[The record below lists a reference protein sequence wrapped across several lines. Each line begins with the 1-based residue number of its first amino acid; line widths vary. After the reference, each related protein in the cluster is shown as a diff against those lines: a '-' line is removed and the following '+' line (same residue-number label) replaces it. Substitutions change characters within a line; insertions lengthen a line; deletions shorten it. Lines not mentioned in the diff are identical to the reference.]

1 MSASSFHIR
10 RTGAWLNGHRSPT
23 LRTASAYR
31 AGTSALDQPAPWRVP
46 ASTLAAIAV
55 AGAMGTSAIVF
66 SEPAVADILMAAVIV
81 GLPLLG
87 VVRFGHASILN
98 LMLWLVLVACGIAA
112 CSVSTTMNTA
122 VIHQVVTLYLV
133 LGAFVLAGY
142 IAADAEPRFHLV
154 MRFYTLACL
163 VAAIAGLVGY
173 FGVLLGAFELF
184 TNHGRAR
191 GTFKDPN
198 VLGAALAPAI
208 VYTVWIVLRH
218 PLRQAALAAA
228 VLFPLMLALL
238 LSFSRGAWISVA
250 FSLLVAIWLSLVT
263 TRRKGDHVRLVAVG
277 TLGTAVVAVALL
289 ATLRHESIGNL
300 LSERASFD
308 QSYDS
313 GPEGRFGGQS
323 KAINLILENP
333 FGIGTHTFRDSYHEE
348 EPHNVYLSQ
357 FLNAGWLG
365 GTLYIVSVL
374 GTLAAGLYAARRR
387 TALQGPLIVA
397 TAAFAGVALEG
408 LVIDTDHWRHFFLQ
422 MALIWGLV
430 DAIPSTPSPAR
441 RRHD

>member
-1 MSASSFHIR
+1 MSATSFHIR
-10 RTGAWLNGHRSPT
+10 RPGAWPNQRRGT
-23 LRTASAYR
+23 ALRTAARGRGSNPTAGQSA
-31 AGTSALDQPAPWRVP
+31 AWNVP

-55 AGAMGTSAIVF
+55 AAAMGTSAIVF

-81 GLPLLG
+81 GLPILG
-87 VVRFGHASILN
+87 VTRFGHAAILN
-98 LMLWLVLVACGIAA
+98 LMLWIVLVAFGIAA
-112 CSVSTTMNTA
+112 CTMSTTMNTA
-122 VIHQVVTLYLV
+122 IIHQVVTLYLA

-154 MRFYTLACL
+154 MRFYTLACV
-163 VAAIAGLVGY
+163 VAALAGLAGY
-173 FGVLLGAFELF
+173 FSVLPSLYELF

-208 VYTVWIVLRH
+208 VYTVWVVLRA
-218 PLRQAALAAA
+218 PLRQAAIAAA
-228 VLFPLMLALL
+228 ASFPLMLALL

-250 FSLLVAIWLSLVT
+250 LSLLIAVWLSTVT
-263 TRRKGDHVRLVAVG
+263 TRRQRDHVRLIAVG
-277 TLGTAVVAVALL
+277 TLGTVLL
-289 ATLRHESIGNL
+289 ALALASTLRLESISGL

-313 GPEGRFGGQS
+313 GPEGRFGGQA
-323 KAINLILENP
+323 KAVDLILENP

-357 FLNAGWLG
+357 FLNAGWIG
-365 GTLYIVSVL
+365 GTLYLVSVL

-387 TALQGPLIVA
+387 TVLQGPLIIA

-422 MALIWGLV
+422 MAIIWGLV
-430 DAIPSTPSPAR
+430 DAMPSAEHAEQ

>member
-1 MSASSFHIR
+1 MPAASLQFRQKNGWPADRRRSTLRASAEAAR
-10 RTGAWLNGHRSPT
+10 AALGGETGAWL
-23 LRTASAYR
+23 
-31 AGTSALDQPAPWRVP
+31 VP

-55 AGAMGTSAIVF
+55 AAAMGTSAIVF

-87 VVRFGHASILN
+87 VTRFGHTAILN

-112 CSVSTTMNTA
+112 CAMSTTMNTA
-122 VIHQVVTLYLV
+122 ITHQVVTLYLV

-142 IAADAEPRFHLV
+142 IAADPEPRFHLV
-154 MRFYTLACL
+154 MRFYTLACV
-163 VAAIAGLVGY
+163 VAAVAGLAGY
-173 FGVLLGAFELF
+173 FNVLPGAYELF

-198 VLGAALAPAI
+198 VFGAALAPAI
-208 VYTVWIVLRH
+208 VYTAWIVLRF
-218 PLRQAALAAA
+218 PLRQAAIAAA
-228 VLFPLMLALL
+228 VSFPLMLALL
-238 LSFSRGAWISVA
+238 LSFSRGAWISAA
-250 FSLLVAIWLSLVT
+250 FSLLIAVWLSVVT
-263 TRRKGDHVRLVAVG
+263 TRRRRDHVRLVAVG
-277 TLGTAVVAVALL
+277 TLGTLVLTLAL
-289 ATLRHESIGNL
+289 ANTLRHESISSL

-313 GPEGRFGGQS
+313 GPEGRFGGQA
-323 KAINLILENP
+323 KAVGLILENP

-365 GTLYIVSVL
+365 GMLYVISVL

-387 TALQGPLIVA
+387 TVLQGPLIIA
-397 TAAFAGVALEG
+397 TAAFTGVVLEG

-430 DAIPSTPSPAR
+430 DAMPSAENAER

>member
-1 MSASSFHIR
+1 MALGGE
-10 RTGAWLNGHRSPT
+10 TGAWLVR
-23 LRTASAYR
+23 
-31 AGTSALDQPAPWRVP
+31 

-55 AGAMGTSAIVF
+55 AAAMGTSAIVF

-87 VVRFGHASILN
+87 VTRFGHTAILN

-112 CSVSTTMNTA
+112 CAMSTTMNTA
-122 VIHQVVTLYLV
+122 ITHQVVTLYLV

-142 IAADAEPRFHLV
+142 IAADPEPRFHLV
-154 MRFYTLACL
+154 MRFYTLACV
-163 VAAIAGLVGY
+163 VAAVAGLAGY
-173 FGVLLGAFELF
+173 FNVLPSAYELF

-198 VLGAALAPAI
+198 VFGAALAPAI
-208 VYTVWIVLRH
+208 VYTAWIVLRF
-218 PLRQAALAAA
+218 PLRQAAIAAA
-228 VLFPLMLALL
+228 VSFPLMLALL
-238 LSFSRGAWISVA
+238 LSFSRGAWISAA
-250 FSLLVAIWLSLVT
+250 FSLLIAVWLSVVT
-263 TRRKGDHVRLVAVG
+263 TRRRRDHVRLVAVG
-277 TLGTAVVAVALL
+277 TLGTLVLALAL
-289 ATLRHESIGNL
+289 ANTLRHESISSL

-313 GPEGRFGGQS
+313 GPEGRFGGQA
-323 KAINLILENP
+323 KAVGLILENP

-357 FLNAGWLG
+357 FLNAGWIG
-365 GTLYIVSVL
+365 GMLYVISVL

-387 TALQGPLIVA
+387 TVLQGPLIIA
-397 TAAFAGVALEG
+397 TAAFAGVVLEG

-430 DAIPSTPSPAR
+430 DAMPSAENAEH